1 MFDEAEYLRWIGS
14 AHKTLES
21 AQRDYEDG
29 DYNWACF
36 KAHQAAEKALK
47 AILWGVGRPKT
58 GHSLVHLLSH
68 IAQDL
73 GVDVPGEVRE
83 ACMALSK
90 FYTITR
96 DPDAWSEGMPEEY
109 FSARESEEAL
119 RHAKMILDWVEG
131 LWRKLSGK
139 G

>member
-21 AQRDYEDG
+21 AQRDHEDG

-36 KAHQAAEKALK
+36 KAHQAADKALK
-47 AILWGVGRPKT
+47 AILWGIGMPKT

-68 IAQDL
+68 IAQEL
-73 GVDVPGEVRE
+73 GVDVSGEVRE

-96 DPDAWSEGMPEEY
+96 HPDAWSEGMPEEY

>member
-1 MFDEAEYLRWIGS
+1 MLDEGEYSRWIGS

-36 KAHQAAEKALK
+36 KAHQVAEKALK
-47 AILWGVGRPKT
+47 AILWGIGKPRT
-58 GHSLVHLLSH
+58 GHSLVYLLSY
-68 IAQDL
+68 IAQEF
-73 GVDVPGEVRE
+73 GVDVPDVVRE

-96 DPDAWSEGMPEEY
+96 YPDAWSEGMPEEY
-109 FSARESEEAL
+109 FSAKEAEEAL
-119 RHAKMILDWVEG
+119 RDAKIILDWVEG